1 MRLDSMEN
9 IFTSRK
15 VQKNNYSGKT
25 GVFWDSV
32 NYRWKSRIKFNS
44 VDRHL
49 GTYKDFEDAVEAR
62 EIAETACNI
71 LKDLGATDM
80 IVNRS
85 KTAPISVCGIISKYD
100 GKVVTIDVHGSEDD
114 S

>member
-1 MRLDSMEN
+1 MEN

-25 GVFWDSV
+25 GVFWNPVSHK
-32 NYRWKSRIKFNS
+32 WISRIKFS
-44 VDRHL
+44 GKDRHI
-49 GTYKDFEDAVEAR
+49 GTYKNFEDAVEAR

-71 LKDLGATDM
+71 LKNLGASDM

-85 KTAPISVCGIISKYD
+85 KTELISITGIISKFD
-100 GKVVTIDVHGSEDD
+100 GVSVEINIKESEDG

>member
-1 MRLDSMEN
+1 MDN

-25 GVFWDSV
+25 GVFWDKV
-32 NYRWKSRIKFNS
+32 KYKWRSRIKFNGVS
-44 VDRHL
+44 KHL

-62 EIAETACNI
+62 EIAETACNA
-71 LKDLGATDM
+71 LKSLGATDL

-85 KTAPISVCGIISKYD
+85 KTEPISITGIISKFEGISVKIDIQGLED
-100 GKVVTIDVHGSEDD
+100 GS
-114 S
+114 